1 MFLINPKIKIN
12 KPKNEKSTAKWVAL
26 FFSVLVGIAFFV
38 SFSQA
43 ATGINKQINYQ
54 GKLTDGSGVS
64 VADGSYNFKISLYTV
79 ASGGTPVWTARG
91 TVGTPTARAV
101 TLTNGMFSIMLGDT
115 VAGDNAM
122 NVDFSQDAY
131 YLGITVG
138 TDAEMTSRKRI
149 GAVPQAFNSNNL
161 IGDGFINI
169 AGLPTGNTVSGGTVY
184 VNPASAT
191 AGYTLL
197 GLAVNGTQEF
207 KVDAQGNVSATGNIQ
222 LAGGSAGTVIG
233 GTGVTDILK
242 LQGTSGNGT
251 ATSPAI
257 QLNVG
262 NSGGTTA
269 LTVLNN
275 GNVGIGTTSP
285 SSTLSIYSSG
295 STTDFTIGSDATG
308 HTSGY
313 FYTSADTNGY
323 LGIQSIKAEGTS
335 YGDIVLNA
343 AGGSVGIGTTSP
355 TGTLQLGSGAAPVS
369 LVMAGY
375 GSTADVIS
383 FADSSG
389 VENFNLTFD
398 ENANTLGFSSLSVSN
413 MLAFARDTGYVGI
426 GTSSPQSLLDVA
438 GLISS
443 SGVGTANSVQSTI
456 SADGTYYVAV
466 GSRLGGI
473 YTITFDDS
481 NRVDRYTV
489 AVNGS
494 QFDENMSLNILN
506 ENHYSSNASMDN
518 IRTFISSD
526 GSTIYLAVDIANR
539 TTSGGVLTVTNIGA
553 DAGNVGIGSLP
564 VGLTDTTYYAM
575 AVERDGYV
583 GIGTTGPNHKL
594 DVAGN
599 IGLSASS
606 YINFGA
612 TDGTGGYG
620 LYDNA
625 GTLQY
630 KNSGGSWANLGGG
643 GAMAIGGAITSATQG
658 SILFAGT
665 SGVLAQNNANFFWDN
680 STNRLGIGTA
690 TPAAALHV
698 AGTSTIFGTG
708 EGATPSAFTL
718 RGAAATGSNIIGG
731 NFIFDASNGTGS
743 SGSGDFIFRT
753 AGPLTTPV
761 VTLDASSHNS
771 NTTGTTLAWS
781 HTVGSNSNRFLLVGV
796 MGGTSGVGASSVTYG
811 AASLTKLGTSGGYNG
826 VVEIWY
832 LVNPTSGTDTITI
845 TMASSCAKV
854 GGAASWYNVDQST
867 PVSTSGS
874 ASGSG
879 NGSIDAVTLSSA
891 VGNKV
896 FGVIQATSSASM
908 SLTGGLG
915 QTALWFQNPT
925 STFGG
930 AGSVKDG
937 AASTTISWT
946 LWNSGASIGA
956 SAVAVSINHS
966 AIPPNTTAD
975 TLTERL
981 RITSA
986 GNVGIGT
993 ASPGSNLE
1001 IMGATSD
1008 SSASALNVKN
1018 ASGTSGLF
1026 VRNDGHVGIG
1036 TTSPMTALQVAG
1048 SVSVSGDIMPT
1059 VPTISST
1066 VVDSGGNV
1074 GQYTSTAI
1082 GSDGFS
1088 RISYYDVTNHD
1099 LKFVQCTNAACS
1111 TKNIATL
1118 DSTGDVGQYSS
1129 IAISSADT
1137 FARIAYYDLTNTNA
1151 KFIQCTNS
1159 ACSTKNTTV
1168 VDSNAGTGKYTAV
1181 AIGTDGFARIAYA
1194 SYSDSGMSYLVCS
1207 NASCSSLS
1215 SAGSINTSGAEIFQ
1229 NLSLDLDSSNNFNV
1243 AYYNSTDGTLN
1254 YSHGNTTSA
1263 GTGNVI
1269 DSAGNV
1275 GQYQAAALGS
1285 DGIARMSYYD
1295 VTNGDL
1301 KFAQCSDVACS
1312 SSSTA
1317 TIDST
1322 GDTGQ
1327 YTSIAVDSSGNSKIS
1342 YYDVTNGDLKTISPS
1357 FTPGG
1362 SIGSS
1367 MLAFSNLFANNIGSQ
1382 QISTTSAN
1390 ITANALT
1397 TGTAL
1402 YAASSSLTSGYLA
1415 DLEVSGTAAA
1425 ASQTALN
1432 ILTTGANATNAITTY
1447 GAKISNTHTNATS
1460 GTNVALY
1467 LNASGATT
1475 ANYGLVINA
1484 GNASLAGSSYLNFGS
1499 TNGASGYGIYDNAG
1513 TLQYKNS
1520 GGSWANLG
1528 GSGGMAIGGAVTSGT
1543 LGSVYFGGTA
1553 GALAQDN
1560 SGFFYDATNHRLG
1573 LGTTAPAAMLSLFG
1587 TSNALRLSY
1596 DASHYA
1602 NLASAS
1608 NGDLAFSSSNTAES
1622 ALVVGSGT
1630 AGQSVSVQFD
1640 GNSQDYYTGIDQ
1652 SDSVFKI
1659 GLGLTVGTTPYLSIN
1674 STGNIGIGTVT
1685 PGGTLSVVS
1694 GNTTGLTTSS
1704 ALNLSA
1710 NSLTTGTGLYAASS
1724 TLTSGK
1730 LVDLQVSGNVASST
1744 TQTALNILTT
1754 GTITGTVTTYG
1765 SQISNTH
1772 SGGTSTNVGLYLNA
1786 SGATNNYGLIINSGF
1801 VGVGTTAPTVPVHV
1815 TSSANLTIGGYG
1827 STGTTWGIITS
1838 ASRAVSVYAPNGAV
1852 VGSTILAT
1860 SDQRLKEN
1868 VTPIDANKVDSFFN
1882 TVNPVDFR
1890 WIADQNLDTG
1900 FIAQDL
1906 IKEGFG
1912 YLVSVAPDSNMPEQ
1926 ISADGF
1932 ISPAGAR
1939 FVVNYGAITPLLT
1952 AGIQKN
1958 IQQINTIS
1966 NQISALN
1973 LKTDTDISSL
1983 SGLQTSVDSNLLIIN
1998 GKFTTLDAQITAQ
2011 ATTMFGMQAQ
2021 IADEKNITDQ
2031 LQTQINLIKEQ
2042 NKTIGDFIAILDPT
2056 KIIYKDSLGNL
2067 DLLDGKL
2074 EAAEVETGILTIK
2087 IVDVNKPS
2095 IGQAIICPKL
2105 LEVDKNN
2112 KCTVA
2117 QTDENNDGF
2126 DDNTKNPISDGKSV
2140 EIKTRAVSGDSK
2152 IFTSFV
2158 KNPGSSSWVEKTMES
2173 GLDDYTGFKII
2184 VDQSVNEGV
2193 NVDWW
2198 IVQATTSAS
2207 LTFPVVTTVPSP

>member
-26 FFSVLVGIAFFV
+26 LFSVLVGMAFFV

-101 TLTNGMFSIMLGDT
+101 TLTNGMFSVMLGDT

-197 GLAVNGTQEF
+197 GLAVNGTEKF
-207 KVDAQGNVSATGNIQ
+207 KVSEAGNVAMAGALSGLTGYTQGSGNFAISGSGTFGTGTGAISLNGATT
-222 LAGGSAGTVIG
+222 LAANLAFSMTSGTGAFTQTYTGTSDAMTLASSSTTDTKSTLKVSQTGATTGTDYGVYATNTGAGT
-233 GTGVTDILK
+233 T
-242 LQGTSGNGT
+242 
-251 ATSPAI
+251 
-257 QLNVG
+257 NVG
-262 NSGGTTA
+262 GYFSASGAT
-269 LTVLNN
+269 NN
-275 GNVGIGTTSP
+275 YGLIVAAGNVGIGTTTP
-285 SSTLSIYSSG
+285 N
-295 STTDFTIGSDATG
+295 
-308 HTSGY
+308 H
-313 FYTSADTNGY
+313 
-323 LGIQSIKAEGTS
+323 
-335 YGDIVLNA
+335 
-343 AGGSVGIGTTSP
+343 
-355 TGTLQLGSGAAPVS
+355 
-369 LVMAGY
+369 
-375 GSTADVIS
+375 
-383 FADSSG
+383 
-389 VENFNLTFD
+389 
-398 ENANTLGFSSLSVSN
+398 
-413 MLAFARDTGYVGI
+413 
-426 GTSSPQSLLDVA
+426 LLDV
-438 GLISS
+438 
-443 SGVGTANSVQSTI
+443 
-456 SADGTYYVAV
+456 D
-466 GSRLGGI
+466 
-473 YTITFDDS
+473 
-481 NRVDRYTV
+481 
-489 AVNGS
+489 
-494 QFDENMSLNILN
+494 
-506 ENHYSSNASMDN
+506 
-518 IRTFISSD
+518 
-526 GSTIYLAVDIANR
+526 
-539 TTSGGVLTVTNIGA
+539 
-553 DAGNVGIGSLP
+553 
-564 VGLTDTTYYAM
+564 
-575 AVERDGYV
+575 
-583 GIGTTGPNHKL
+583 
-594 DVAGN
+594 GN
-599 IGLSASS
+599 IGLAASS

-612 TDGTGGYG
+612 TDGTSGYG
-620 LYDNA
+620 IHDNG

-665 SGVLAQNNANFFWDN
+665 SGVLAQNNANFFWDD

-796 MGGTSGVGASSVTYG
+796 MGDTSGVGASSVTYG

-946 LWNSGASIGA
+946 LWNFGASIGA

-975 TLTERL
+975 TLAERL
-981 RITSA
+981 RITNA

-993 ASPGSNLE
+993 ASPGSSLE

-1036 TTSPMTALQVAG
+1036 TTSPMTALQVTG

-1066 VVDSGGNV
+1066 VVDSTGDV
-1074 GQYTSTAI
+1074 GQYTAMAM
-1082 GSDGFS
+1082 GADGFA

-1151 KFIQCTNS
+1151 KFIQCTNA

-1181 AIGTDGFARIAYA
+1181 AIGTDGFARITYA

-1207 NASCSSLS
+1207 NASCSSTS
-1215 SAGSINTSGAEIFQ
+1215 SVSGINTSSAKIFK

-1254 YSHGNTTSA
+1254 YSHGNTTGAS
-1263 GTGNVI
+1263 TGNVI

-1301 KFAQCSDVACS
+1301 KFAQCNDVACS

-1608 NGDLAFSSSNTAES
+1608 NGDLAFSSSNTAEL

-1659 GLGLTVGTTPYLSIN
+1659 GSGLTVGTTPRLAIN
-1674 STGNIGIGTVT
+1674 STGSIGIGTVT

-1710 NSLTTGTGLYAASS
+1710 NSLTTGSGFYAASS
-1724 TLTSGK
+1724 TLTSGY
-1730 LVDLQVSGNVASST
+1730 LVDIEVSGTAAAAN
-1744 TQTALNILTT
+1744 QTALNVVTAGANAT
-1754 GTITGTVTTYG
+1754 STITTYG
-1765 SQISNTH
+1765 AYVSNTH
-1772 SGGTSTNVGLYLNA
+1772 TGTSATSYAGSFSATGASNTLNVGGYFVA
-1786 SGATNNYGLIINSGF
+1786 SGATTNQAVRIGSGSLAIIETGASPQYYTTFTGGDQAANINYTLPTAAPATTGYQLSATTAGVMSWTIASSTRSTKNIDGLFGDPTVALNTLLGAKVYNFHYKPGMGTGDSETQYVGIMADEAPWAMHYDGNAVNPVNTLGYMILGIQATNERIDTLNLETNQGVTTLGGLQASIDSNLSIINSRF
-1801 VGVGTTAPTVPVHV
+1801 VA
-1815 TSSANLTIGGYG
+1815 
-1827 STGTTWGIITS
+1827 
-1838 ASRAVSVYAPNGAV
+1838 
-1852 VGSTILAT
+1852 
-1860 SDQRLKEN
+1860 
-1868 VTPIDANKVDSFFN
+1868 
-1882 TVNPVDFR
+1882 
-1890 WIADQNLDTG
+1890 LDT
-1900 FIAQDL
+1900 
-1906 IKEGFG
+1906 
-1912 YLVSVAPDSNMPEQ
+1912 
-1926 ISADGF
+1926 
-1932 ISPAGAR
+1932 
-1939 FVVNYGAITPLLT
+1939 
-1952 AGIQKN
+1952 
-1958 IQQINTIS
+1958 
-1966 NQISALN
+1966 
-1973 LKTDTDISSL
+1973 
-1983 SGLQTSVDSNLLIIN
+1983 
-1998 GKFTTLDAQITAQ
+1998 QITDAK
-2011 ATTMFGMQAQ
+2011 T
-2021 IADEKNITDQ
+2021 ITDQ
-2031 LQTQINLIKEQ
+2031 LQAQIDLIKEQ
-2042 NKTIGDFIAILDPT
+2042 NKTISDFIAILDPT
-2056 KIIYKDSLGNL
+2056 KLIYKDSLGNL
-2067 DLLDGKL
+2067 NLLDGKL
-2074 EAAEVETGILTIK
+2074 QAAEVETGVLTIK
-2087 IVDVNKPS
+2087 IADATKPS

-2105 LEVDKNN
+2105 LEVDANN
-2112 KCTVA
+2112 KCTITQVDA
-2117 QTDENNDGF
+2117 DNNGF
-2126 DDNTKNPISDGKSV
+2126 DDNTGKPVSDGKSV
-2140 EIKTRAVSGDSK
+2140 EIKTGAVNSESK

-2158 KNPGSSSWVEKTMES
+2158 KNPGSSSWVEKTTEINNS
-2173 GLDDYTGFKII
+2173 NYVGFKII
-2184 VDQSVNEGV
+2184 VEQSVSEDV

-2198 IVQATTSAS
+2198 IVQASNSNS
-2207 LTFPVVTTVPSP
+2207 LTSSVSTNVPSP